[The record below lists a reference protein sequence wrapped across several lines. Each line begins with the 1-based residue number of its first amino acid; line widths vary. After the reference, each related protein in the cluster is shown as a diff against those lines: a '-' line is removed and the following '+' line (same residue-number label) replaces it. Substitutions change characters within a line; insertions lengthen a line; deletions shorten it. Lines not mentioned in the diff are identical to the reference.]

1 MLTQSQQ
8 QIINDLTRNF
18 ENINDSAS
26 TKRYERFNMAKINES
41 LSLKDEYV
49 KSVVTKNLA
58 IAPYLQESIKRDF
71 ANFHE
76 EFGSRFT
83 LIEGSMGFASQ
94 RWNTPMDLIQ
104 TLKDNPASIH
114 YHGLADVFIA
124 VKGKRID
131 PIPLKVSLK
140 QIKNPI
146 KLPDGE
152 EVSASE
158 VVGLEW
164 RLRLNG
170 NGETYS
176 SLEELIQECSLLQQL
191 MTSRANG

>member
-1 MLTQSQQ
+1 MLTESQQ

-18 ENINDSAS
+18 ENINDSTS

-58 IAPYLQESIKRDF
+58 IALSLHESIKRDF
-71 ANFHE
+71 ANFNE
-76 EFGSRFT
+76 EFGSHFT
-83 LIEGSMGFASQ
+83 LIEGSMGFGPQ

-104 TLKDNPASIH
+104 NLKDNPACIH
-114 YHGLADVFIA
+114 YHGVADVFIA
-124 VKGKRID
+124 VKGKIYLD
-131 PIPLKVSLK
+131 TIPLKVSLK

-146 KLPDGE
+146 KLPDGK

-164 RLRLNG
+164 KLSGRS
-170 NGETYS
+170 ETCS
-176 SLEELIQECSLLQQL
+176 SLEELIQESSLLQQL
-191 MTSRANG
+191 MTSKVNG

>member
-1 MLTQSQQ
+1 MLTESQQ

-58 IAPYLQESIKRDF
+58 IAPSLHESIKRDF
-71 ANFHE
+71 ANFNE
-76 EFGSRFT
+76 EFGSHFT
-83 LIEGSMGFASQ
+83 LIEGSMGFGSQ
-94 RWNTPMDLIQ
+94 RWNTPANLIQ
-104 TLKDNPASIH
+104 TLTDSPASVH
-114 YHGLADVFIA
+114 YHGAADVFIA
-124 VKGKRID
+124 VKNKRNVD

-146 KLPDGE
+146 KLPDGK

-164 RLRLNG
+164 KLSGRS
-170 NGETYS
+170 ETCS
-176 SLEELIQECSLLQQL
+176 SLEELIQESSLLQQL
-191 MTSRANG
+191 MTSKVNG

>member
-1 MLTQSQQ
+1 MLTESQQ
-8 QIINDLTRNF
+8 QIISDLTKNF
-18 ENINDSAS
+18 ESINDSFS
-26 TKRYERFNMAKINES
+26 TKKYERFNMAKINES

-58 IAPYLQESIKRDF
+58 IAQSLYESIRRDF
-71 ANFHE
+71 ANFNE
-76 EFGSRFT
+76 EFGSHFV

-94 RWNTPMDLIQ
+94 RWNTPANLIQ
-104 TLKDNPASIH
+104 TLTDSPASVH
-114 YHGLADVFIA
+114 YHGAADVFIA
-124 VKGKRID
+124 VKGKRNLD
-131 PIPLKVSLK
+131 TIPLKVSLK

-152 EVSASE
+152 NVCASE

-164 RLRLNG
+164 KLSGRS
-170 NGETYS
+170 ETCS
-176 SLEELIQECSLLQQL
+176 SLEELIQESSLLQQL